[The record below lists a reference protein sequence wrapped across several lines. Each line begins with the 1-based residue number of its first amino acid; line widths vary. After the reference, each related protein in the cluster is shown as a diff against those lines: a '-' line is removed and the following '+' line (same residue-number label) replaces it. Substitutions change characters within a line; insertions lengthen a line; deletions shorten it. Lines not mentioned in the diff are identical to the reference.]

1 MTDTWKRSISIMKT
15 SGKLLV
21 LITIVL
27 TCGCAHMQSERSVKD
42 VYKESKLKIDM
53 EKIRDAQDGLHKKTG
68 LGYVTPYVPIVSAPK
83 TIKVW
88 IPDYISKKN
97 PNVLVSGHW
106 IFMLLTPG
114 GWELQK
120 EEGSQRPKALIPKK
134 IDLSGM
140 GEKK

>member
-1 MTDTWKRSISIMKT
+1 MKT
-15 SGKLLV
+15 IGKLLI

-27 TCGCAHMQSERSVKD
+27 TCGCAHVQSERSVKD
-42 VYKESKLKIDM
+42 VYEKSTLKIDM
-53 EKIRDAQDGLHKKTG
+53 GKIRDAQDGLHKRTG

-106 IFMLLTPG
+106 VFMLLTSG

-120 EEGSQRPKALIPKK
+120 EGSQRPKVLIPKK
-134 IDLSGM
+134 IDLSSM
-140 GEKK
+140 GKEK

>member
-1 MTDTWKRSISIMKT
+1 MTDIWKRSISIVKT
-15 SGKLLV
+15 TGKLLA

-27 TCGCAHMQSERSVKD
+27 TCGCAHMQSDRSVKD
-42 VYKESKLKIDM
+42 VYEKSTLKIDM

-83 TIKVW
+83 TIKIW

-106 IFMLLTPG
+106 VFMLLTPG
-114 GWELQK
+114 GWELQ
-120 EEGSQRPKALIPKK
+120 EERGQRPKALIPKK

-140 GEKK
+140 GKEK

>member
-1 MTDTWKRSISIMKT
+1 MKT
-15 SGKLLV
+15 TGKLLI
-21 LITIVL
+21 LIAIVL

-42 VYKESKLKIDM
+42 VYNKSTLKIDM

-106 IFMLLTPG
+106 VFMLLTSG

-120 EEGSQRPKALIPKK
+120 EGSQRPKALIPKK
-134 IDLSGM
+134 IDLSSM
-140 GEKK
+140 GKEK

>member
-1 MTDTWKRSISIMKT
+1 MKT
-15 SGKLLV
+15 TGKLLA

-27 TCGCAHMQSERSVKD
+27 TCGCAHMQSDRSVKD
-42 VYKESKLKIDM
+42 VYEKSTLKIDM

-83 TIKVW
+83 TIKIW

-106 IFMLLTPG
+106 VFMLLTPG
-114 GWELQK
+114 GWELQ
-120 EEGSQRPKALIPKK
+120 EERGQRPKALIPKK

-140 GEKK
+140 GKEK

>member
-1 MTDTWKRSISIMKT
+1 MKT
-15 SGKLLV
+15 IGKLLV

-27 TCGCAHMQSERSVKD
+27 TCGCAHVQSERSVKD
-42 VYKESKLKIDM
+42 VYEKSTLKIDM
-53 EKIRDAQDGLHKKTG
+53 GKIRDAQDGLHKRTG

-106 IFMLLTPG
+106 VFMLLTSG

-120 EEGSQRPKALIPKK
+120 EGSQRPKVLIPRK
-134 IDLSGM
+134 IDLSSM
-140 GEKK
+140 GKEK

>member
-1 MTDTWKRSISIMKT
+1 MKT
-15 SGKLLV
+15 TGKLLI

-27 TCGCAHMQSERSVKD
+27 TCGCAHVQSERSVKD
-42 VYKESKLKIDM
+42 VYEKSTLKIDM
-53 EKIRDAQDGLHKKTG
+53 GKIRDAQDGLHKRTG

-106 IFMLLTPG
+106 VFMLLTSG

-120 EEGSQRPKALIPKK
+120 EGSQRPKVLIPKK
-134 IDLSGM
+134 IDLSSM
-140 GEKK
+140 GKEK

>member
-1 MTDTWKRSISIMKT
+1 MKT
-15 SGKLLV
+15 TGKLLI

-27 TCGCAHMQSERSVKD
+27 TCGCAHIQSERSVKD
-42 VYKESKLKIDM
+42 VYNKSTLKIDM
-53 EKIRDAQDGLHKKTG
+53 EKIRDAQDGIHKKTG

-106 IFMLLTPG
+106 VFMLLTSG

-120 EEGSQRPKALIPKK
+120 IGSQRPKALIPKK
-134 IDLSGM
+134 IDLSSM
-140 GEKK
+140 GKEK

>member
-1 MTDTWKRSISIMKT
+1 MKT
-15 SGKLLV
+15 IGKLLV

-27 TCGCAHMQSERSVKD
+27 TCGCAHVQSERSVKD
-42 VYKESKLKIDM
+42 VYEKSTLKIDM
-53 EKIRDAQDGLHKKTG
+53 GKIRDAQDGLHKRTG

-106 IFMLLTPG
+106 VFMLLTSG

-120 EEGSQRPKALIPKK
+120 EGSQRPKVLIPKK
-134 IDLSGM
+134 IDLSSM
-140 GEKK
+140 GKEK

>member
-1 MTDTWKRSISIMKT
+1 MKIIS
-15 SGKLLV
+15 KLLV
-21 LITIVL
+21 LIAIVL
-27 TCGCAHMQSERSVKD
+27 TCGCVHIQSERSVKD
-42 VYKESKLKIDM
+42 VYNKSTLKIDM

-83 TIKVW
+83 TIKIW

-106 IFMLLTPG
+106 VFMLLTSG

-120 EEGSQRPKALIPKK
+120 EGSQRPKALIPKK
-134 IDLSGM
+134 IDLSSM
-140 GEKK
+140 GKEK

>member
-1 MTDTWKRSISIMKT
+1 MKT
-15 SGKLLV
+15 IGKLLV

-27 TCGCAHMQSERSVKD
+27 TCGCAHVQSERSVKD
-42 VYKESKLKIDM
+42 VYEKSTLKIDM
-53 EKIRDAQDGLHKKTG
+53 GKIRDAQDGLHKRTG

-106 IFMLLTPG
+106 VFMLLTSG

-120 EEGSQRPKALIPKK
+120 EGSQRPKVLIPRK
-134 IDLSGM
+134 IDLSSM
-140 GEKK
+140 GKGK

>member
-1 MTDTWKRSISIMKT
+1 MKIT
-15 SGKLLV
+15 SKLLV

-27 TCGCAHMQSERSVKD
+27 TCGCAHVQSERSVKD
-42 VYKESKLKIDM
+42 VYEKSTLKIDM
-53 EKIRDAQDGLHKKTG
+53 EKIRDAQGGLHKRTG

-106 IFMLLTPG
+106 VFMLLTSG

-120 EEGSQRPKALIPKK
+120 EGSQRPKALIPKK
-134 IDLSGM
+134 IDLSSM
-140 GEKK
+140 GKEK

>member
-1 MTDTWKRSISIMKT
+1 MKT
-15 SGKLLV
+15 IGKLLV
-21 LITIVL
+21 LITIAL
-27 TCGCAHMQSERSVKD
+27 TCGCAHVQSERSVKD
-42 VYKESKLKIDM
+42 VYEKSTLKIDM
-53 EKIRDAQDGLHKKTG
+53 GKIRDAQDGLHKRTG

-106 IFMLLTPG
+106 VFMLLTSG

-120 EEGSQRPKALIPKK
+120 EGSQRPKVLIPKK
-134 IDLSGM
+134 IDLSSM
-140 GEKK
+140 GKEK

>member
-1 MTDTWKRSISIMKT
+1 MKT
-15 SGKLLV
+15 TGKLLV
-21 LITIVL
+21 LITIIL

-42 VYKESKLKIDM
+42 VYDKSTLKIDM

-83 TIKVW
+83 TIKIW

-106 IFMLLTPG
+106 VFMLLTSG

-120 EEGSQRPKALIPKK
+120 EEGQRPKALIPKK

-140 GEKK
+140 GEEK